1 MLGGFMIINVNPKF
15 QFLYNKDEFDKY
27 REFIFWGGRGG
38 GKTYALTQFLIY
50 KAVTEQCRILC
61 LREFSNSQKAS
72 LINEFK
78 ALILEQDLEAH
89 FKERLDL
96 APKERAV
103 KILGAEIQFK
113 HNGSQILFSGINDNN
128 AMSLKSISNIK
139 YAFIEESDFLTEYA
153 YNILK
158 PTIRAKNSKLFY
170 TFNPRD
176 KDAFIYQKALAN
188 NDELCKCVK
197 VNYYDNLE
205 FPEVLDIDREQNKK
219 TMPPELYAH
228 IWLGEPLA
236 YNDSQVINTDLIGYF
251 DDKKPVEYTEVF
263 LTADTAYSKKEGAD
277 YSVIC
282 AFGRYFDEVR
292 LLRVFRGRWDFNE
305 LQTQLKNAYFWVS
318 EFTGKACSLV
328 IIEKKA
334 SGISLLQEL
343 ERTTHLPLTEITP
356 KTDKYTRVANI
367 LSELPRLKLPADKEN
382 PLNSWIGAFIDEL
395 KMFRADLEHKHD
407 DQVDALAY
415 GLEYT
420 KGRNI
425 DWRLI

>member
-1 MLGGFMIINVNPKF
+1 MLIQNFNFFIIKTNSISIENVSFGGV
-15 QFLYNKDEFDKY
+15 
-27 REFIFWGGRGG
+27 GGG

-113 HNGSQILFSGINDNN
+113 HNGSQILFAGINDNT
-128 AMSLKSISNIK
+128 AMNLKSISNIK
-139 YAFIEESDFLTEYA
+139 YCWVEESDFLTEYA

-205 FPEVLDIDREQNKK
+205 FPEVLDIDRRQNKK

-318 EFTGKACSLV
+318 EFTGKACNLV

>member
-1 MLGGFMIINVNPKF
+1 MEINVNPKF
-15 QFLYNKDEFDKY
+15 QFLYNDAELDPL
-27 REFIFWGGRGG
+27 REVIFCGGRGS

-113 HNGSQILFSGINDNN
+113 HNGSQILFAGINDNT
-128 AMSLKSISNIK
+128 AMNLKSISNIN
-139 YAFIEESDFLTEYA
+139 YCWVEESDFLTEYA

-205 FPEVLDIDREQNKK
+205 FPEVLDIDRQQNKK

-420 KGRNI
+420 KGKSI

>member
-1 MLGGFMIINVNPKF
+1 MLIQNFNFFIIKTNSISIENLSFGGV
-15 QFLYNKDEFDKY
+15 
-27 REFIFWGGRGG
+27 GGG

-78 ALILEQDLEAH
+78 ALILEQDLDAH

-113 HNGSQILFSGINDNN
+113 HNGSQILFAGINDNT
-128 AMSLKSISNIK
+128 AMNLKSISNIN
-139 YAFIEESDFLTEYA
+139 YCWVEESDFLTEYA

>member
-1 MLGGFMIINVNPKF
+1 MAI
-15 QFLYNKDEFDKY
+15 
-27 REFIFWGGRGG
+27 
-38 GKTYALTQFLIY
+38 
-50 KAVTEQCRILC
+50 
-61 LREFSNSQKAS
+61 
-72 LINEFK
+72 
-78 ALILEQDLEAH
+78 
-89 FKERLDL
+89 
-96 APKERAV
+96 
-103 KILGAEIQFK
+103 KILVTEIQFK
-113 HNGSQILFSGINDNN
+113 HNGSQILFAGINDNT
-128 AMSLKSISNIK
+128 AMNLKSISNIN
-139 YAFIEESDFLTEYA
+139 YCWVEESEFLTEYA

>member
-1 MLGGFMIINVNPKF
+1 MLIQNFNFFITKTNSTNTESLSFGGV
-15 QFLYNKDEFDKY
+15 
-27 REFIFWGGRGG
+27 GGS

-113 HNGSQILFSGINDNN
+113 HNGSQILFAGINDNT
-128 AMSLKSISNIK
+128 AMNLKSISNIN
-139 YAFIEESDFLTEYA
+139 YCWVEESDFLTEYA

-205 FPEVLDIDREQNKK
+205 FPEVLDIDRQQNKK

>member
-1 MLGGFMIINVNPKF
+1 MEINVNPKF
-15 QFLYNKDEFDKY
+15 KFLYNQDKLDKY
-27 REFIFWGGRGG
+27 REIIFYGGRGS
-38 GKTYALTQFLIY
+38 GKTYSLTQFLTY
-50 KAVTEQCRILC
+50 KAITEKCRILC
-61 LREFSNSQKAS
+61 LREFSNSNKSS
-72 LINEFK
+72 LVSEFK
-78 ALILEQDLEAH
+78 NFIFENDLETQ
-89 FKERLDL
+89 FKNRLTLTKKEL
-96 APKERAV
+96 AI
-103 KILGAEIQFK
+103 KILVAEIMFK
-113 HNGSQILFSGINDNN
+113 HNGSQILFAGINDNT
-128 AMSLKSISNIK
+128 AMNLKSISNIN
-139 YAFIEESDFLTEYA
+139 YCWVEESDFLTEYT

-205 FPEVLDIDREQNKK
+205 FPEVLDIDRQQNKK

-251 DDKKPVEYTEVF
+251 DDKKPVEYSEVF
-263 LTADTAYSKKEGAD
+263 LTADTAFSKKEGAD

-305 LQTQLKNAYFWVS
+305 LQTQLKDAYFWVG
-318 EFTGKACSLV
+318 EHTGRACDLV

-367 LSELPRLKLPADKEN
+367 LSELPKLKLPADKEN
-382 PLNSWIGAFIDEL
+382 PLNSWINTFLDEL

>member
-1 MLGGFMIINVNPKF
+1 MEINVNPKF
-15 QFLYNKDEFDKY
+15 QFLYNDAELNPL
-27 REFIFWGGRGG
+27 REIIFYGGRGS

-113 HNGSQILFSGINDNN
+113 HNGSQILFAGINDNT
-128 AMSLKSISNIK
+128 AMNLKSISNIN
-139 YAFIEESDFLTEYA
+139 YCWVEESDFLTEYA

>member
-1 MLGGFMIINVNPKF
+1 MEINVNPKF

-27 REFIFWGGRGG
+27 REFIFCGGRGS

-113 HNGSQILFSGINDNN
+113 HNGSQILFAGINDNT
-128 AMSLKSISNIK
+128 AMNLKSISNIK
-139 YAFIEESDFLTEYA
+139 YCWVEESDFLTEYV

-382 PLNSWIGAFIDEL
+382 PLNSWIGVFIDEL
-395 KMFRADLEHKHD
+395 KMFRADLDHKHD

-420 KGRNI
+420 KGKNI

>member
-1 MLGGFMIINVNPKF
+1 MLIQNFNFFITKTNSTNTESLSFGGA
-15 QFLYNKDEFDKY
+15 
-27 REFIFWGGRGG
+27 GGS
-38 GKTYALTQFLIY
+38 GKTYSLTQFLTY
-50 KAVTEQCRILC
+50 KAITEKCRILC
-61 LREFSNSQKAS
+61 LREFSNSNKSS
-72 LINEFK
+72 LVSEFK
-78 ALILEQDLEAH
+78 NFIYENDLEAQ
-89 FKERLDL
+89 FKDRLTLTKKEL
-96 APKERAV
+96 AI
-103 KILGAEIQFK
+103 KILVTEIMFK
-113 HNGSQILFSGINDNN
+113 HNGSQILFAGINDNT
-128 AMSLKSISNIK
+128 AMNLKSISNIN
-139 YAFIEESDFLTEYA
+139 YCWVEESDFLTEYA

-205 FPEVLDIDREQNKK
+205 FPEVLDIDRQQNKK

>member
-1 MLGGFMIINVNPKF
+1 MGGTV
-15 QFLYNKDEFDKY
+15 
-27 REFIFWGGRGG
+27 GG

-113 HNGSQILFSGINDNN
+113 HNGSQILFTGINDNT

>member
-1 MLGGFMIINVNPKF
+1 MLIQNFNFFITKTNSTNTESLSFGGV
-15 QFLYNKDEFDKY
+15 
-27 REFIFWGGRGG
+27 GGS
-38 GKTYALTQFLIY
+38 GKTYSLTQFLTY
-50 KAVTEQCRILC
+50 KAITEKCRILC
-61 LREFSNSQKAS
+61 LREFSNSNKSS
-72 LINEFK
+72 LVSEFK
-78 ALILEQDLEAH
+78 NFIYENDLEAQ
-89 FKERLDL
+89 FKDRLTLTKKEL
-96 APKERAV
+96 AI
-103 KILGAEIQFK
+103 KILVTEIMFK
-113 HNGSQILFSGINDNN
+113 HNGSQILFAGINDNT
-128 AMSLKSISNIK
+128 AMNLKSISNIN
-139 YAFIEESDFLTEYA
+139 YCWVEESDFLTEYA

-205 FPEVLDIDREQNKK
+205 FPEVLDIDRRQNKK

-318 EFTGKACSLV
+318 EFTGKACNLV

-420 KGRNI
+420 KGKNI

>member
-1 MLGGFMIINVNPKF
+1 MLIQNFNFFITKTNSTNTESLSFGGV
-15 QFLYNKDEFDKY
+15 
-27 REFIFWGGRGG
+27 GGS

-113 HNGSQILFSGINDNN
+113 HNGSQILFAGINDNT
-128 AMSLKSISNIK
+128 AMNLKSISNIK
-139 YAFIEESDFLTEYA
+139 YCWVEESDFLTEYA

-205 FPEVLDIDREQNKK
+205 FPEVLDIDRQQNKK

>member
-1 MLGGFMIINVNPKF
+1 MLIQNFNFFITKTSSTNTESLSFGGV
-15 QFLYNKDEFDKY
+15 
-27 REFIFWGGRGG
+27 GGS
-38 GKTYALTQFLIY
+38 GKTYSLTQFLTY
-50 KAVTEQCRILC
+50 KAITEKCRILC
-61 LREFSNSQKAS
+61 LREFSNSNKSS
-72 LINEFK
+72 LVSEFK
-78 ALILEQDLEAH
+78 NFIYENDLEAQ
-89 FKERLDL
+89 FKDRLTLTKKEL
-96 APKERAV
+96 AI
-103 KILGAEIQFK
+103 KILVTEIMFK
-113 HNGSQILFSGINDNN
+113 HNGSQILFAGINDNT
-128 AMSLKSISNIK
+128 AMNLKSISNIN
-139 YAFIEESDFLTEYA
+139 YCWVEESDFLTEYA

-205 FPEVLDIDREQNKK
+205 FPEVLDIDRAQDKK

>member
-1 MLGGFMIINVNPKF
+1 MEINVNPKF
-15 QFLYNKDEFDKY
+15 QFLYNDAELDPL
-27 REFIFWGGRGG
+27 REVIFCGGRGS

-113 HNGSQILFSGINDNN
+113 HNGSQILFAGINDNT
-128 AMSLKSISNIK
+128 AMNLKSISNIN
-139 YAFIEESDFLTEYA
+139 YCWVEESDFLTEYA

-205 FPEVLDIDREQNKK
+205 FPEVLDIDRQQNKK

>member
-1 MLGGFMIINVNPKF
+1 MLIQNFNFFITKTNSTNTESLSFGG
-15 QFLYNKDEFDKY
+15 
-27 REFIFWGGRGG
+27 GGGS

-113 HNGSQILFSGINDNN
+113 HNGSQILFAGINDNT
-128 AMSLKSISNIK
+128 AMNLKSISNIN
-139 YAFIEESDFLTEYA
+139 YCWVEESDFLTEYA

-205 FPEVLDIDREQNKK
+205 FPEVLDIDRRQNKK

-282 AFGRYFDEVR
+282 AFGRYFEEVR

-318 EFTGKACSLV
+318 EFTGKACNLV

>member
-1 MLGGFMIINVNPKF
+1 MGGTV
-15 QFLYNKDEFDKY
+15 
-27 REFIFWGGRGG
+27 GS
-38 GKTYALTQFLIY
+38 GKTYSLTQFLTY
-50 KAVTEQCRILC
+50 KAITEKCRILC
-61 LREFSNSQKAS
+61 LREFSNSNKSS
-72 LINEFK
+72 LVSEFK
-78 ALILEQDLEAH
+78 NFIYENDLEAQ
-89 FKERLDL
+89 FKDRLTLTRKEL
-96 APKERAV
+96 AI
-103 KILGAEIQFK
+103 KILVTEIQFK
-113 HNGSQILFSGINDNN
+113 HNGSQILFAGINDNT
-128 AMSLKSISNIK
+128 AMNLKSISNIN
-139 YAFIEESDFLTEYA
+139 YCWVEESDFLTEYA

-205 FPEVLDIDREQNKK
+205 FPEVLDIDRQQNKK

-356 KTDKYTRVANI
+356 KTDKYTRVANV
-367 LSELPRLKLPADKEN
+367 LSELPKLKLPADKEN

>member
-1 MLGGFMIINVNPKF
+1 MLIQNFNFFTTKTNSTNTESLSFGGV
-15 QFLYNKDEFDKY
+15 
-27 REFIFWGGRGG
+27 GGS
-38 GKTYALTQFLIY
+38 GKTYSLTQFLTY
-50 KAVTEQCRILC
+50 KAITEKCRILC
-61 LREFSNSQKAS
+61 LREFSNSNKSS
-72 LINEFK
+72 LVSEFK
-78 ALILEQDLEAH
+78 NFIYENDLEAQ
-89 FKERLDL
+89 FKDRLTLTKKEL
-96 APKERAV
+96 AI
-103 KILGAEIQFK
+103 KILVTEIMFK
-113 HNGSQILFSGINDNN
+113 HNGSQILFAGINDNT
-128 AMSLKSISNIK
+128 AMNLKSISNIN
-139 YAFIEESDFLTEYA
+139 YCWVEESDFLTEYA

>member
-1 MLGGFMIINVNPKF
+1 MLIQNFNFFITKTNSTNTESLSFGG
-15 QFLYNKDEFDKY
+15 
-27 REFIFWGGRGG
+27 GGGS

-113 HNGSQILFSGINDNN
+113 HNGSQILFAGINDNT
-128 AMSLKSISNIK
+128 AMNLKSISNIN
-139 YAFIEESDFLTEYA
+139 YCWVEESDFLTEYA

-205 FPEVLDIDREQNKK
+205 FPEVLDIDRRQNKK

-367 LSELPRLKLPADKEN
+367 LSELPRLKLPADKET
-382 PLNSWIGAFIDEL
+382 PLNSWIGVFIDEL

-420 KGRNI
+420 KGKNI

>member
-1 MLGGFMIINVNPKF
+1 MEINVNPKF
-15 QFLYNKDEFDKY
+15 QFLYNDAELDPL
-27 REFIFWGGRGG
+27 REIIFYGGRGS

-113 HNGSQILFSGINDNN
+113 HNGSQILFAGINDNT
-128 AMSLKSISNIK
+128 AMNLKSISNIN
-139 YAFIEESDFLTEYA
+139 YCWVEESDFLTEYA

>member
-1 MLGGFMIINVNPKF
+1 MLIQNFNFFITKTNSTNTESLSFGGV
-15 QFLYNKDEFDKY
+15 
-27 REFIFWGGRGG
+27 GGS

-113 HNGSQILFSGINDNN
+113 HNGSQILFAGINDNT
-128 AMSLKSISNIK
+128 AMNLKSISNIN
-139 YAFIEESDFLTEYA
+139 YCWVEESDFLTEYA

-343 ERTTHLPLTEITP
+343 ERTTPLPLTEITP

-420 KGRNI
+420 KGKNI

>member
-1 MLGGFMIINVNPKF
+1 MLIQNFNFFITKTNSTNTESLSFGG
-15 QFLYNKDEFDKY
+15 D
-27 REFIFWGGRGG
+27 GGS

-113 HNGSQILFSGINDNN
+113 HNGSQILFAGINDNT
-128 AMSLKSISNIK
+128 AMNLKSISNIN
-139 YAFIEESDFLTEYA
+139 YCWVEESDFLTEYA

>member
-1 MLGGFMIINVNPKF
+1 MLIQNFNFFITKTNSTNTESLSFGGV
-15 QFLYNKDEFDKY
+15 
-27 REFIFWGGRGG
+27 GGS
-38 GKTYALTQFLIY
+38 GKTYSLTQFLTY
-50 KAVTEQCRILC
+50 KAITEKCRILC
-61 LREFSNSQKAS
+61 LREFSNSNKSS
-72 LINEFK
+72 LVSEFK
-78 ALILEQDLEAH
+78 NFIYENDLEAQ
-89 FKERLDL
+89 FKDRLTLTKKEL
-96 APKERAV
+96 AI
-103 KILGAEIQFK
+103 KILVTEIMFK
-113 HNGSQILFSGINDNN
+113 HNGSQILFAGINDNT
-128 AMSLKSISNIK
+128 AMNLKSISNIN
-139 YAFIEESDFLTEYA
+139 YCWVEESDFLTEYA

>member
-1 MLGGFMIINVNPKF
+1 MLIQNFNFFITKTSSTNTESLSFGGV
-15 QFLYNKDEFDKY
+15 
-27 REFIFWGGRGG
+27 GGS
-38 GKTYALTQFLIY
+38 GKTYSLTQFLTY
-50 KAVTEQCRILC
+50 KAITEKCRILC
-61 LREFSNSQKAS
+61 LREFSNSNKSS
-72 LINEFK
+72 LVSEFK
-78 ALILEQDLEAH
+78 NFIYENDLEAQ
-89 FKERLDL
+89 FKDRLTLTKKEL
-96 APKERAV
+96 AI
-103 KILGAEIQFK
+103 KILVTEIMFK
-113 HNGSQILFSGINDNN
+113 HNGSQILFAGINDNT
-128 AMSLKSISNIK
+128 AMNLKSISNIN
-139 YAFIEESDFLTEYA
+139 YCWVEESDFLTEYA

>member
-1 MLGGFMIINVNPKF
+1 MEINVNPKF
-15 QFLYNKDEFDKY
+15 QFLYNDAKLDPL
-27 REFIFWGGRGG
+27 REIIFYGGRGS

-78 ALILEQDLEAH
+78 VLILEQDLEAH

-113 HNGSQILFSGINDNN
+113 HNGSQILFAGINDNT
-128 AMSLKSISNIK
+128 AMNLKSISNIN
-139 YAFIEESDFLTEYA
+139 YCWVEESDFLTEYA

>member
-1 MLGGFMIINVNPKF
+1 MGGTV
-15 QFLYNKDEFDKY
+15 
-27 REFIFWGGRGG
+27 GS

-113 HNGSQILFSGINDNN
+113 HNGSQILFAGINDNT
-128 AMSLKSISNIK
+128 AMNLKSISNIK
-139 YAFIEESDFLTEYA
+139 YCWVEESDFLTEYA